1 MEIERGRI
9 INDFIEPNKKQYIIP
24 VYQRNYEWSKEQCT
38 KLFQDIV
45 QAYKNDKPHFCGAI
59 VYAYLKEEHNISYY
73 VLIDGQQRI
82 TTVYL
87 LLKALRDLSET
98 ASAKEQIDEALYNID
113 KFDTYDVTLQSKLK
127 LKPVESDNNQLYL
140 LMEGKI
146 DKIDKS
152 TGIWKNY
159 EDFSKLIKA
168 EQTKGLTVKEIY
180 KGLEKLI
187 CAKIK
192 LGTDDNPQEIFERIN
207 STGIPLNLSDKIR
220 NYVLM
225 TDSNQEK
232 LYKDYWLEIESLIDK
247 TQRIGFF
254 QDFLN
259 FKIDGFVKENNAYDI
274 FKREFINKKYS
285 NESILKEMHHYA
297 KIYHAFLYGDED
309 NYSKQINK
317 LLDGLRR
324 LKQTTVYLFL
334 FNIFDDYEN
343 KIITEDVLNKV
354 LSLLL
359 SYSIRRLICDVA
371 SNSLRGLYKTL
382 YSRIFANPDNK
393 KYYYDSISS
402 FLLQLST
409 KDAVPN
415 DTAFKQALIENNL
428 YRKNALCKYLL
439 VSIENQGKETVET
452 NNLTIEHIMP
462 QNKDISEEWKKMLG
476 VNWEIDREKY
486 LHTLGNLTLTAYNSE
501 LGDKPFGKK
510 LELLDS
516 NNTKIVFLYKGVKD
530 CKEWNANTIVKRAQN
545 LSNLIIELF
554 PIEKPI
560 QKISFSSPGFKEYGL
575 NTPEDAQY
583 MRPNYYVLQGEKVE
597 CKSFALMFTTL
608 SKRLYD
614 QDSSIIESLAK
625 NSIHLVEGKYA
636 AFSYE
641 REDVNTDTQLD
652 NTDIYISIKYSA
664 PKIIKIISKLLEY
677 YEIEQSDFI
686 YSACKV
692 SSKDLS
698 PLT

>member
-24 VYQRNYEWSKEQCT
+24 VYQRNYEWSNEQCI

-45 QAYKNDKPHFCGAI
+45 QAYKQDKPHFCGAI
-59 VYAYLKEEHNISYY
+59 VYAYFKEEHNISYY

-87 LLKALRDLSET
+87 LLKAMRDLSET
-98 ASAKEQIDEALYNID
+98 SSTKEQIDETLYNID
-113 KFDTYDVTLQSKLK
+113 KFDTYDVTQQSKLK

-140 LMEGKI
+140 LMEEKY

-159 EDFSKLIKA
+159 DLFSKLIKDELA
-168 EQTKGLTVKEIY
+168 KGLTVKEIY

-192 LGTDDNPQEIFERIN
+192 LGNDDNPQEIFERIN
-207 STGIPLNLSDKIR
+207 STGVPLNLSDKIR

-225 TDSNQEK
+225 TDANQEK

-247 TQRIGFF
+247 SNRINFF
-254 QDFLN
+254 QDYLN
-259 FKIDGFVKENNAYDI
+259 HIIDGFVKENNAYDI
-274 FKREFINKKYS
+274 FKQEFKNKKYT
-285 NESILKEMHHYA
+285 NESVLKEMHHYA
-297 KIYHAFLYGDED
+297 KIYHAFLYGDEK
-309 NYSKQINK
+309 NYSKQTNK
-317 LLDGLRR
+317 YLEGLRR

-334 FNIFDDYEN
+334 FNIFDDFEK
-343 KIITEDVLNKV
+343 KIITEEILNKV
-354 LSLLL
+354 LSFLL

-382 YSRIFANPDNK
+382 YSRIFANSDNK
-393 KYYYDSISS
+393 NYYYDSISS

-409 KDAVPN
+409 KDVVPN
-415 DTAFKQALIENNL
+415 DAAFKQALIENNL

-439 VSIENQGKETVET
+439 ISIENQGKETVET
-452 NNLTIEHIMP
+452 SNLTIEHIMP
-462 QNKDISEEWKKMLG
+462 QNKDLSEDWKKMLG
-476 VNWEIDREKY
+476 ENWELEREKY
-486 LHTLGNLTLTAYNSE
+486 LHTLGNLTLTGYNSE
-501 LGDKPFGKK
+501 LGDKPFDKK

-516 NNTKIVFLYKGVKD
+516 NNTKIVFLYKDVKD
-530 CKEWNANTIVKRAQN
+530 CKEWNGDTIVNRAKN
-545 LSNLIIELF
+545 LSNTIIELF
-554 PIEKPI
+554 PIEKPTH
-560 QKISFSSPGFKEYGL
+560 KISFSSPGFKEYGID
-575 NTPEDAQY
+575 NPDDAQY
-583 MRPNYYVLQGEKVE
+583 MKPNYFVLQGEKVE
-597 CKSFALMFTTL
+597 CSSFALMFILL

-614 QDSSIIESLAK
+614 QDNSIIESLAK
-625 NSIHLVEGKYA
+625 HNIHLVEGKYS

-641 REDVNTDTQLD
+641 RKNVNTDSQLD
-652 NTDIYISIKYSA
+652 NTDIFISIKYSA

-677 YEIEQSDFI
+677 YEIDQSDFI

-692 SSKDLS
+692 SSKDF
-698 PLT
+698 